1 MSYYDASMIHKIN
14 IPHLKDLGDNKCGRT
29 YNYCFHNRLPKQKKI
44 NKIADKLEQRY
55 LLTKEKYEL
64 PEDIEII
71 GYVKIRRLT
80 DYKAR
85 ITYFSIKPEEDC
97 IYISGIYTL
106 PLRIE
111 KVLGKLK
118 FIQGQPRD
126 WWFNVDIK

>member
-1 MSYYDASMIHKIN
+1 M
-14 IPHLKDLGDNKCGRT
+14 
-29 YNYCFHNRLPKQKKI
+29 
-44 NKIADKLEQRY
+44 
-55 LLTKEKYEL
+55 TKEKYEL

-71 GYVKIRRLT
+71 GYVKIRPLT